1 MIYLENINKPSE
13 SEQKVAQESCR
24 ALAAT
29 LKGLQVKNP
38 EIEIESTQGKIK
50 IPRAALEMLVDIL
63 KATSQGKPITII
75 PVDTEMTT
83 GAAADLLGC
92 SRPYVVKLLEQG
104 EIPFTKVGR
113 HRRLKFEDVMAY
125 KKRMKA
131 RQKELI
137 IQIMQAD
144 EKAGLYS
151 QPTI

>member
-1 MIYLENINKPSE
+1 MIYLENVNKLSK

-24 ALAAT
+24 ALVST
-29 LKGLQVKNP
+29 LERLQTKNA
-38 EIEIESTQGKIK
+38 EIEIEATQDKIK
-50 IPRAALEMLVDIL
+50 IPRVALEMLVDIL
-63 KATSQGKPITII
+63 KATSQGKPVTII
-75 PVDTEMTT
+75 PIDTEMTT

-92 SRPYVVKLLEQG
+92 SRPFVVKLLEQG

-144 EKAGLYS
+144 EESGLYD
-151 QPTI
+151 T